1 MDNLFKKN
9 KNKDVFKIFSISCS
23 VLLLVVILNFY
34 VDYKYLS
41 IVNNFYSKFN
51 SCDFTEAKKI
61 INNDSIY
68 LKLKKKKLNNDL
80 NAYFS
85 EVVNNICQSLLESN
99 EEKEKA
105 LIVFN
110 EIKSYN
116 ILNSSINKLIISL
129 DKNYV
134 VQTESDYKAIL
145 LLGVD
150 SYNNGNLK
158 EGINYLKKIPSTS
171 KYANKA
177 NKYIKQYV
185 NEYKEGL
192 FNQADELV
200 KDDYY
205 TKAINLLKDA
215 DTSIIDVNDTDIEA
229 KINSISEAREN
240 YLTSISSNENKQETI
255 SASSKLLQSLT
266 SNNINTLNIESLTSN
281 LIYVNLKD
289 QITYI
294 YKGSINNWDKIKS
307 FKCSTGIESEKTPT
321 GIFDVRERGAWFF
334 SDKYNQGGKYWVQF
348 YGDYL
353 FHSVPYNKD
362 QSEVVDYTL
371 GVPASHGCI
380 RLKTEDAKWIY
391 DNIESGT
398 KVIIN

>member
-9 KNKDVFKIFSISCS
+9 KNKYVFKIFSISCS

-158 EGINYLKKIPSTS
+158 EGIDYLKKIPSTS

>member
-9 KNKDVFKIFSISCS
+9 KNKDVFKIFAISCS

-158 EGINYLKKIPSTS
+158 EGIDYLKKIPSTS

-307 FKCSTGIESEKTPT
+307 FKCSTGIESEKTPI

-362 QSEVVDYTL
+362 QSEVIDYTL

>member
-9 KNKDVFKIFSISCS
+9 KNKDVFKIFAISCS

-158 EGINYLKKIPSTS
+158 EGIDYLKKIPSTS
-171 KYANKA
+171 KYASKA

-353 FHSVPYNKD
+353 FHSVPYNKE

>member
-34 VDYKYLS
+34 VNYKYLS
-41 IVNNFYSKFN
+41 IVNNFYSEFN

-158 EGINYLKKIPSTS
+158 EGIDYLKKIPSTS

-215 DTSIIDVNDTDIEA
+215 DTSIIDVSDTDIEA

>member
-9 KNKDVFKIFSISCS
+9 KNKDVFKIFAISCS

-158 EGINYLKKIPSTS
+158 EGIDYLKKIPSTS

-307 FKCSTGIESEKTPT
+307 FKCSTGIESEKTPI
-321 GIFDVRERGAWFF
+321 GIFDLRERGAWFF

>member
-9 KNKDVFKIFSISCS
+9 KNKDVFKIFAISCS

-158 EGINYLKKIPSTS
+158 EGIDYLKKIPSTS
-171 KYANKA
+171 KYASKA

-215 DTSIIDVNDTDIEA
+215 DTSIIDVNDTDIES

>member
-9 KNKDVFKIFSISCS
+9 KNKDVFKIFAISCS

-158 EGINYLKKIPSTS
+158 EGIDYLKKIPSTS

-240 YLTSISSNENKQETI
+240 YLISISSNENKQETI

>member
-1 MDNLFKKN
+1 VDNLFKKN
-9 KNKDVFKIFSISCS
+9 KNKDVFKIFAISCS

-158 EGINYLKKIPSTS
+158 EGIDYLKKIPSTS

>member
-158 EGINYLKKIPSTS
+158 EGIDYLKKIPSTS

-334 SDKYNQGGKYWVQF
+334 SVKYNQGGKYWVQF

>member
-9 KNKDVFKIFSISCS
+9 KNKDVFKIFAISCS

-158 EGINYLKKIPSTS
+158 EGIDYLKKIPSTS
-171 KYANKA
+171 KYASKA

-321 GIFDVRERGAWFF
+321 GVFDVRERGAWFF

>member
-9 KNKDVFKIFSISCS
+9 KNKDVFKIFAISCS
-23 VLLLVVILNFY
+23 VLLLIVILNFY

-158 EGINYLKKIPSTS
+158 EGIDYLKKIPSTS

>member
-158 EGINYLKKIPSTS
+158 EGIDYLKKIPSTS

-205 TKAINLLKDA
+205 TKAINLLKYA

>member
-9 KNKDVFKIFSISCS
+9 KNKDVFKIFAISCS

-158 EGINYLKKIPSTS
+158 EGIDYLKKIPSTS
-171 KYANKA
+171 KYASKA

-321 GIFDVRERGAWFF
+321 VIFDVRERGAWFF

>member
-1 MDNLFKKN
+1 MDNLFKRN
-9 KNKDVFKIFSISCS
+9 KNKDVFKIFAISCS

-158 EGINYLKKIPSTS
+158 EGIDYLKKIPSTS

-192 FNQADELV
+192 FNQSDELV

>member
-158 EGINYLKKIPSTS
+158 EGIDYLKKIPSTS

-215 DTSIIDVNDTDIEA
+215 DISIIDVNDTDIEA

>member
-23 VLLLVVILNFY
+23 VVLLVVILNFY

-158 EGINYLKKIPSTS
+158 EGIDYLKKIPSTS

-205 TKAINLLKDA
+205 TKAINLLKYA

>member
-9 KNKDVFKIFSISCS
+9 KNKDVFKIFAISCS

-51 SCDFTEAKKI
+51 SFDFTEAKKI

-158 EGINYLKKIPSTS
+158 EGIDYLKKIPSTS

>member
-9 KNKDVFKIFSISCS
+9 KNKDVFKIFAISCS

-158 EGINYLKKIPSTS
+158 EGIDYLKKIPSTS
-171 KYANKA
+171 KYASKA

-353 FHSVPYNKD
+353 FHSVTYNND
-362 QSEVVDYTL
+362 QSEVVDYNL

>member
-9 KNKDVFKIFSISCS
+9 KNKDVFKIFAISCS

-68 LKLKKKKLNNDL
+68 LKLKKKKL

-158 EGINYLKKIPSTS
+158 EGI
-171 KYANKA
+171 
-177 NKYIKQYV
+177 
-185 NEYKEGL
+185 
-192 FNQADELV
+192 
-200 KDDYY
+200 DY
-205 TKAINLLKDA
+205 LLKDA

>member
-9 KNKDVFKIFSISCS
+9 KNKDVFKIFAISCS

-51 SCDFTEAKKI
+51 SYDFTEAKKI

-158 EGINYLKKIPSTS
+158 EGIDYLKKIPSTS
-171 KYANKA
+171 KYASKA

>member
-158 EGINYLKKIPSTS
+158 EGIDYLKKIPSTS

-391 DNIESGT
+391 DNIES
-398 KVIIN
+398 

>member
-9 KNKDVFKIFSISCS
+9 KNKDVFKIFAISCS

-158 EGINYLKKIPSTS
+158 EGIDYLKKIPSTS

-185 NEYKEGL
+185 NEYKEDL

>member
-158 EGINYLKKIPSTS
+158 EGIDYLKKIPSTS

-321 GIFDVRERGAWFF
+321 GVFDVRERGAWFF

-380 RLKTEDAKWIY
+380 RLKTEDARWIY

>member
-158 EGINYLKKIPSTS
+158 EGIDYLKKIPSTS

-307 FKCSTGIESEKTPT
+307 FKCSTRIESEKTPT

>member
-9 KNKDVFKIFSISCS
+9 KNKDVFKIFAISCS

-158 EGINYLKKIPSTS
+158 EGIDYLKKIPSTS
-171 KYANKA
+171 KYASEA

>member
-9 KNKDVFKIFSISCS
+9 KNKDVFKIFAISCS

-158 EGINYLKKIPSTS
+158 EGIDYLKKIPSTS
-171 KYANKA
+171 KYANKV

>member
-9 KNKDVFKIFSISCS
+9 KNKDVFKIFAISCS

-51 SCDFTEAKKI
+51 NCDFTEDKKI

-158 EGINYLKKIPSTS
+158 EGIDYLKKIPSTS

-353 FHSVPYNKD
+353 FHYVTYNKD

>member
-158 EGINYLKKIPSTS
+158 EGIDYLKKIPSTS

-294 YKGSINNWDKIKS
+294 YKGSINNCDKIKS

>member
-9 KNKDVFKIFSISCS
+9 KNKDVFKIFAISCS

-158 EGINYLKKIPSTS
+158 EGIDYLKKIPYTS

>member
-9 KNKDVFKIFSISCS
+9 KNKDVFKIFAISCS

-158 EGINYLKKIPSTS
+158 EGIDYLKKIPSTS

-353 FHSVPYNKD
+353 FHSVPYNKY

>member
-9 KNKDVFKIFSISCS
+9 KNKDVFKTFSISCS

-41 IVNNFYSKFN
+41 IINNFYSKFN

-158 EGINYLKKIPSTS
+158 EGIDYLKKIPSTS

-294 YKGSINNWDKIKS
+294 YKGSINNWNKIKS

>member
-158 EGINYLKKIPSTS
+158 EGIDYLKKIPSTS

-294 YKGSINNWDKIKS
+294 YKGSINNWDKIKN

>member
-9 KNKDVFKIFSISCS
+9 KNKDVFKIFAISCS

-158 EGINYLKKIPSTS
+158 EGIDYLKKIPSTS
-171 KYANKA
+171 KYASKA

-321 GIFDVRERGAWFF
+321 GIFDLRERGAWFF

>member
-9 KNKDVFKIFSISCS
+9 KNKDVFKIFAISCS

-158 EGINYLKKIPSTS
+158 EGIDYLKKIPSTS
-171 KYANKA
+171 KYASKA

-192 FNQADELV
+192 LV